1 MKLIRMLTGSKKSKK
16 NQENKKPS
24 LSKTRMQSLII
35 KDNSQ
40 LQTLNENLL
49 KILQHAKSEL
59 FSSPLQETRNQ
70 EMTLIDK
77 LVHEDPEIQNK
88 YYEKAEVVKMIDIT
102 TDHLRKQETD
112 LKNSVCKFKSN
123 LEKYREVLKEREEMI
138 VKLGEDVLD
147 TRGEFYSLGR
157 EIQRDSDRIE
167 DAIKQKAPL
176 GELPLLDNFQE
187 QYDDGLFKELN
198 EKDKIKFL
206 LILENKLMD
215 QFFAEIS
222 KEGKKTLTCRNC
234 KEYFDKESN
243 HMKACLK
250 HTGQLKYEPCLKCK
264 KIELF
269 TCCGYCES
277 CCFGCTP
284 FEHISIV

>member
-1 MKLIRMLTGSKKSKK
+1 MKLIRMLTNPKKSKS
-16 NQENKKPS
+16 NNENKKPD
-24 LSKTRMQSLII
+24 LSKSRMQSLVI

-40 LQTLNENLL
+40 LQNLNENLL
-49 KILQHAKSEL
+49 KILQHVKSDL
-59 FSSPLQETRNQ
+59 FTGPLQESQNNQ
-70 EMTLIDK
+70 ITLIDK
-77 LVHEDPEIQNK
+77 LVDQDPDIQNK
-88 YYEKAEVVKMIDIT
+88 YYEKTEVVKMIDIT
-102 TDHLRKQETD
+102 NDHLRIQETD

-123 LEKYREVLKEREEMI
+123 LEKYREVLKIREEMI

-147 TRGEFYSLGR
+147 MRGEFYSLGR
-157 EIQRDSDRIE
+157 EIEKDTDRIE
-167 DAIKQKAPL
+167 DALRGKNPL
-176 GELPLLDNFQE
+176 GPFKLLENFQN
-187 QYDDGLFKELN
+187 QYDDGLFKKIT
-198 EKDKIKFL
+198 EKDKLKFL

-215 QFFAEIS
+215 EFFKEIE
-222 KEGKKTLTCRNC
+222 KEEKKTLTCRNC

>member
-1 MKLIRMLTGSKKSKK
+1 MKLIRMLTGSKKSK
-16 NQENKKPS
+16 NDQENTKPS

-40 LQTLNENLL
+40 LQILNENLL
-49 KILQHAKSEL
+49 KILQQAKSEL
-59 FSSPLQETRNQ
+59 FSNPLQESRN
-70 EMTLIDK
+70 EELTLIDK

-88 YYEKAEVVKMIDIT
+88 YYEKVEVVKMINIT
-102 TDHLRKQETD
+102 NDHLRKQETD
-112 LKNSVCKFKSN
+112 LKNSVCKFKGN

-138 VKLGEDVLD
+138 VRLGDDVLD
-147 TRGEFYSLGR
+147 TKGEFYSLGR
-157 EIQRDSDRIE
+157 EIERDTDSIE
-167 DAIKQKAPL
+167 DAIRGKVPL
-176 GELPLLDNFQE
+176 GDLPLLNKYQE
-187 QYDDGLFKELN
+187 QYDDGLFQGLN
-198 EKDKIKFL
+198 EKEKLKFL

-215 QFFAEIS
+215 QFFTEIS
-222 KEGKKTLTCRNC
+222 KEEKKTLTCRNC

-250 HTGQLKYEPCLKCK
+250 HTGQVKYEPCLKCK